1 MMKRIIA
8 LAALTVFT
16 GAALA
21 GEADKPSMRPGEK
34 SPGQSSPASQ
44 SIGKEG
50 TKSIKKESPKAKEPP
65 KVSVSTQSAVK
76 TVPAASEMEKL
87 EAEVIAGL
95 KSWDVKLETLRTRF
109 TQDVDFSDAG
119 LKQHVEGI
127 LSYSKPDLLKIEHI
141 KPARQLVYTDKKEL
155 WVYKPEDSQAV
166 RTSWAAWKK
175 NQNSS
180 FSGIMDFGNY
190 ASLAEKNAVKISK
203 SKDAPYYIT
212 MILNPKNTPGLY
224 TLTLTLSSTD
234 YFPEEATL
242 SVEKTT
248 IKTRLENPE
257 KNLPLD
263 KTLFRFIPPKGT
275 EVLEFNN

>member
-1 MMKRIIA
+1 MKKILT

-21 GEADKPSMRPGEK
+21 GEPAKPA
-34 SPGQSSPASQ
+34 QQPAKK
-44 SIGKEG
+44 IKKEA
-50 TKSIKKESPKAKEPP
+50 TKAKESPKVA
-65 KVSVSTQSAVK
+65 VSTQSASSAK
-76 TVPAASEMEKL
+76 DAPAQTEEAKL
-87 EAEVIAGL
+87 EAQVLAGL
-95 KSWDVKLETLRTRF
+95 KAWDLKLETLRTRF

-119 LKQHVEGI
+119 LKQHVEGM
-127 LSYSKPDLLKIEHI
+127 LSYSRPDLLKIEHI

-190 ASLAEKNAVKISK
+190 TALTEKNAIRISK
-203 SKDAPYYIT
+203 GKDAPYYIT
-212 MILNPKNTPGLY
+212 MVLNPKSDPGLY
-224 TLTLTLSSTD
+224 TLTLVLSSTD
-234 YFPEEATL
+234 YFPAEATL

-257 KNLPLD
+257 KNVSLD
-263 KTLFRFIPPKGT
+263 KTLFRFVPPKGT